1 MADNDPDTPKKVV
14 VVAVVHHISWAMA
27 RGGPLKLVGGL
38 MGAVDV
44 IAVAVVHYISWAAV
58 WAGPSNQMGRLI
70 GWAERREA
78 LTADQR
84 PCCALNAHPREASIP
99 RGSIEHV
106 TIAKIN
112 RC

>member
-1 MADNDPDTPKKVV
+1 MDHIPDWPVK
-14 VVAVVHHISWAMA
+14 H
-27 RGGPLKLVGGL
+27 VGGL
-38 MGAVDV
+38 MGTVNV
-44 IAVAVVHYISWAAV
+44 VAVVALIHHISWAAV